1 MDSTKYRIVAT
12 FALIGLFASLAPSAL
27 RAEKPTAVIYDEAA
41 DGSAAVAAALTEAKR
56 DGKRV
61 LLQFGANWC
70 PWCHKLHQLF
80 GSDAAIAAELKR
92 SYIVVMVDVNKGHN
106 KEVDA
111 RYGEPTKQGLPVL
124 VVLDA
129 DGKQLTTQE
138 TGALENGPAHDPAK
152 VLEFLKRWSPA
163 R

>member
-1 MDSTKYRIVAT
+1 MNLPRLRPLHALVLATLVA
-12 FALIGLFASLAPSAL
+12 SAL
-27 RAEKPTAVIYDEAA
+27 PAPVRAERPAAVIYDEKA
-41 DGSAAVAAALTEAKR
+41 DASAEIAAALATAKAA
-56 DGKRV
+56 DKRV

-80 GSDAAIAAELKR
+80 RTDTSIAAELER
-92 SYIVVMVDVNKGHN
+92 SYVVVLVDVNKGHN
-106 KEVDA
+106 KDVDL

-129 DGKQLTTQE
+129 AGAPLTTQE
-138 TGALENGPAHDPAK
+138 TGALEDGPAHDPQK
-152 VLEFLKRWSPA
+152 VLAFLREWAPA

>member
-1 MDSTKYRIVAT
+1 M
-12 FALIGLFASLAPSAL
+12 
-27 RAEKPTAVIYDEAA
+27 
-41 DGSAAVAAALTEAKR
+41 
-56 DGKRV
+56 

-80 GSDAAIAAELKR
+80 ASDAAIAAELKR

-106 KEVDA
+106 KAVDT

-138 TGALENGPAHDPAK
+138 TGALENGPAHDPHK
-152 VLEFLKRWSPA
+152 VLAFLEDWAPA